1 MATKSHLFCPQLF
14 EMFTKTFSN
23 HLDELSGGLIHIDYV
38 ETFSTEDGMDRII
51 RHLTTSKIRTFVALT
66 GPQDAVKMI
75 CRASHSALTGSG
87 FVWILPGYSDA
98 NWWRKLQ
105 HTCNCTEDELESALE
120 TTLFFVPTKH
130 PLFTQED
137 QVRASQ
143 CALVCM
149 TTLSVPCVNCY
160 DRFYGCFLLNKGF
173 LSDCLHSTS
182 NLLFFD

>member
-14 EMFTKTFSN
+14 EMFTNTFSN

-143 CALVCM
+143 Y
-149 TTLSVPCVNCY
+149 TLSWP
-160 DRFYGCFLLNKGF
+160 DT
-173 LSDCLHSTS
+173 LHSVSVAHTIS
-182 NLLFFD
+182 AMHDHSKRALYKLL